1 MRGRRSRF
9 AAGLAMAAAVGAL
22 AGCGAGRAASGPAPG
37 TVSGA
42 ALSATTATELGAAA
56 TVSRATV
63 PVTTP
68 AATAT
73 TDTTADLPGTGRP
86 VVLLG
91 DMNTPEQFIIG
102 AMYEDAL
109 SAEGYRVDLSRN
121 IGPTAVSEAAIA
133 EGSLDIYPEYLNV
146 YDSEVAGASRR
157 FTTLKQAFAAGQHYA
172 NAHGETLLTPTPFSD
187 TAGIAVLSTYAHA
200 HHLTSL
206 ADLRRV
212 EGSLTLGSP
221 LEFSAESTGLPALER
236 AYRFT
241 PAVTTAINIGDQYD
255 DLKFGT
261 VTAAYVQTTDW
272 QLSEPDYT
280 DLLDTRHVLGF
291 GNVVPVVSSKVL
303 DAEGPA
309 FADAIIEVDRL
320 LTTSAIRGLQAEMK
334 SAAEPATAA
343 VDVASEFLQGYG
355 IVPPPPWSTV
365 TTTTPLSVTA
375 PVATSRAATVAGD
388 G

>member
-1 MRGRRSRF
+1 
-9 AAGLAMAAAVGAL
+9 
-22 AGCGAGRAASGPAPG
+22 
-37 TVSGA
+37 VSGA
-42 ALSATTATELGAAA
+42 AATATTATELGAAA
-56 TVSRATV
+56 TVSRGTV
-63 PVTTP
+63 TVSTSAGTD
-68 AATAT
+68 T
-73 TDTTADLPGTGRP
+73 TDTTDTSPDLPGTGKP

-102 AMYEDAL
+102 AMYDDAL
-109 SAEGYRVDLSRN
+109 SAQGYRVDLDRN

-157 FTTLKQAFAAGQHYA
+157 FATLKQALAVGQRYA
-172 NAHGETLLTPTPFSD
+172 NAHGETLLRPTPFSD
-187 TAGIAVLSTYAHA
+187 TAGIAVLSTYARA

-212 EGSLTLGSP
+212 AGSLTLGSP

-272 QLSEPDYT
+272 QLSEAAYT
-280 DLLDTRHVLGF
+280 DLPDTRHVLGF

-309 FADAIIEVDRL
+309 FADAIMRVDAL
-320 LTTSAIRGLQAEMK
+320 LTTAAIRGLQAEMK

-365 TTTTPLSVTA
+365 TTTTPLSVTT
-375 PVATSRAATVAGD
+375 PAA
-388 G
+388 